1 VALDARMLDI
11 AEATFG
17 YLFTSDN
24 KRESFLITWPLR
36 VRRERLR
43 VRREEEREGV
53 HYCSRVLF
61 SSS

>member
-1 VALDARMLDI
+1 M

-36 VRRERLR
+36 VRRETACKKGRG
-43 VRREEEREGV
+43 EGGGE
-53 HYCSRVLF
+53 CALLF
-61 SSS
+61 EGAFFKFLNEPL